1 MVVPQQLSQKAFEKL
16 ATNQDLSNAIEKVSK
31 DDEDDDYVDFYSS
44 LKRRGVRDA
53 AHAEFYSLDLRSQLL
68 SCRRAQRRLAELS
81 PLPLLLLPGRCH
93 AIAIGTLEKTEKRG
107 TSSCGIGFHIITTA
121 AVFKESVGT

>member
-81 PLPLLLLPGRCH
+81 PLPLLSCPMPCH
-93 AIAIGTLEKTEKRG
+93 
-107 TSSCGIGFHIITTA
+107 CNWN
-121 AVFKESVGT
+121 VGEN